1 MKLAWICGVTRL
13 SKPSES
19 KATSL
24 ARMLLTID
32 YGNSNS
38 EEAFYMK
45 GTGITARSLDA
56 DGTPLDRLVIVVH
69 EDTAHLRQF
78 PQ

>member
-1 MKLAWICGVTRL
+1 
-13 SKPSES
+13 
-19 KATSL
+19 
-24 ARMLLTID
+24 MLLTID

-38 EEAFYMK
+38 EEASYMK
-45 GTGITARSLDA
+45 GTDITARSLDA